1 MHTFFITKST
11 IIMNFYIRLIL
22 FLIIN
27 FGALGIGG
35 VLQGGGAR
43 SAWYQELNIAPWT
56 PPGWMFGVAWTA
68 IMLCFSFYMAYLTTA
83 TDSRFV
89 YVLFLIQVLL
99 NVSWNPIFFRYH
111 HVFWGLLVIAALL
124 LVVGFFLF
132 RYLRIMDWKSL
143 LILPYFL
150 WLIIATSLNA
160 YILIKN

>member
-1 MHTFFITKST
+1 
-11 IIMNFYIRLIL
+11 
-22 FLIIN
+22 
-27 FGALGIGG
+27 
-35 VLQGGGAR
+35 
-43 SAWYQELNIAPWT
+43 
-56 PPGWMFGVAWTA
+56 
-68 IMLCFSFYMAYLTTA
+68 MASLTTA

-99 NVSWNPIFFRYH
+99 NVSWNPLFFRYH
-111 HVFWGLLVIAALL
+111 FVFFALLVIAALL